1 MINFSWLVN
10 NRTQMLVFSV
20 ARCLAVMGLR
30 MGRHWPMLG
39 LGLEAEAVSPEQAGE
54 AVAVRQCLC
63 PRLMPGHC
71 LTTQS
76 QPSQEVLS
84 SHAGPAIINHSHL
97 IQISNEFSITLTLM
111 FFWFYLTS
119 HFSAL
124 SGLHAVSPLGHS
136 VSAHHPN
143 IGA

>member
-1 MINFSWLVN
+1 
-10 NRTQMLVFSV
+10 MLVFSV
-20 ARCLAVMGLR
+20 ARCLAAMGLR

-97 IQISNEFSITLTLM
+97 IQISK
-111 FFWFYLTS
+111 
-119 HFSAL
+119 
-124 SGLHAVSPLGHS
+124 
-136 VSAHHPN
+136 
-143 IGA
+143 